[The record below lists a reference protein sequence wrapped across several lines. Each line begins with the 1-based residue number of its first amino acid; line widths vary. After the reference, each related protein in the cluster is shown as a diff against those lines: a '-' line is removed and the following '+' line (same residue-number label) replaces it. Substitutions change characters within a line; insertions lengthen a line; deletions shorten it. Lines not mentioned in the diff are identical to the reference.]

1 MLRSASFASMLLVLS
16 LLDIHWIYLL
26 RPGPIRPTSTL
37 LPWTAAPSDIFLSVS
52 GQGTQKTGEMQPQTR
67 LALVRFVDGEYARVV
82 VPIPSEKH
90 GFRYRAGQG
99 VNQKELHQALL
110 RGSAANPGDQVQIT
124 NLDFR
129 AKEIIVS
136 INGGTKTHFNWRQH
150 LQISMGPMPTAQT
163 VSEPRGPA
171 RTGAELILDYGG
183 PLPDLTPDQLKQDLS
198 PFLDFSGEHSPAVN
212 WVDTLPPQFKQA
224 IQQRKA
230 IAGMN
235 RDMVMAALGQPD
247 QKFREKDA
255 KGNETEDWVYGHPP
269 AKTVM
274 VTFAGDKV
282 IRVTDY
288 N

>member
-1 MLRSASFASMLLVLS
+1 MFRSISFASVLL
-16 LLDIHWIYLL
+16 LLGVVDVHWVFPL
-26 RPGPIRPTSTL
+26 RPQPLRPISAL
-37 LPWTAAPSDIFLSVS
+37 LPLSTAPPDIFLAVPE
-52 GQGTQKTGEMQPQTR
+52 QDAPKTGDLQPQAR
-67 LALVRFVDGEYARVV
+67 LALVRYVDGEYARVV
-82 VPIPSEKH
+82 LPIPSEKH
-90 GFRYRAGQG
+90 GFRFRAGQAI
-99 VNQKELHQALL
+99 NQKELHQALL
-110 RGSAANPGDQVQIT
+110 HGSAANPGDQIQIT

-163 VSEPRGPA
+163 VSDQRGPA
-171 RTGAELILDYGG
+171 RTGAELILDYGV
-183 PLPDLTPDQLKQDLS
+183 PVPDLTPEQLKHDLS

-230 IAGMN
+230 IEGMN
-235 RDMVMAALGQPD
+235 RDMVMAAMGRPD

-269 AKTVM
+269 AKTVL

-282 IRVTDY
+282 IRVTEY